1 MTPAP
6 IKPASHAT
14 GPLFRRTRL
23 LIVSM
28 VVFAAAA
35 LAATGLLTLH
45 GLDRIATGHE
55 AAYDSGH
62 AVLEIAHRL
71 RSASNKQAE
80 DARGY
85 LVTGDAAFLARHA
98 QALTEVEAGLAAL
111 DATDVPPSLRQEQ
124 RALAADFR
132 EITSQV
138 LAHARAGR
146 PDAARALVAESGSP
160 LKARWD
166 DRLDALIAHQRDL
179 AEALTADARRTQA
192 ETRRALLA
200 VSAMALPLLGLFAWA
215 VLRRLLGPLQAIHAT
230 SDGILGL
237 DREDRVLYAN
247 AAAGTILG
255 LAPEALIGRAAPEV
269 CRFPTPDGTCQSCPS
284 RKPAGQG
291 PPAISSSLLERPDGS
306 RIAVEY
312 ACDGGRASGGALIVR
327 DITARF
333 RAMEAERLEAER
345 QAARGYT
352 EQLLAAHDEL
362 AAMVQ
367 LLTAQKSELQEAYEA
382 QSRMSAIKDE
392 FLSVVSHELRTPLA
406 AIKNAVAILGKG
418 KAGPLT
424 EDQRRF
430 TTMIRE
436 QVERLHR
443 LVDDTLDVSQLENGT
458 MAFRFDRQ
466 DLRPLVAEIA
476 GAYQHL
482 LEHEGLS
489 LTLSLGEAPLP
500 VSLDRDRMTQV
511 LLNLLSNAA
520 KFTNPPGQVAVR
532 LVREEDSA
540 VIRVSDTGLGV
551 AQADLERIFEK
562 FTQAEVS
569 LTRRVGGAGLG
580 LAIARDLVEA
590 HGGTIGVESEPGR
603 GSTFWV
609 RLPIAA

>member
-1 MTPAP
+1 MTFAP

-35 LAATGLLTLH
+35 LAAIGLLTL
-45 GLDRIATGHE
+45 
-55 AAYDSGH
+55 
-62 AVLEIAHRL
+62 
-71 RSASNKQAE
+71 
-80 DARGY
+80 
-85 LVTGDAAFLARHA
+85 
-98 QALTEVEAGLAAL
+98 
-111 DATDVPPSLRQEQ
+111 QE
-124 RALAADFR
+124 
-132 EITSQV
+132 
-138 LAHARAGR
+138 
-146 PDAARALVAESGSP
+146 
-160 LKARWD
+160 
-166 DRLDALIAHQRDL
+166 LDALIAHQRDV
-179 AEALTADARRTQA
+179 AEALTADARRSLA
-192 ETRRALLA
+192 ETRLALLA
-200 VSAMALPLLGLFAWA
+200 VSAMALPLIGLFAW
-215 VLRRLLGPLQAIHAT
+215 V
-230 SDGILGL
+230 IL
-237 DREDRVLYAN
+237 DISARV
-247 AAAGTILG
+247 
-255 LAPEALIGRAAPEV
+255 
-269 CRFPTPDGTCQSCPS
+269 
-284 RKPAGQG
+284 
-291 PPAISSSLLERPDGS
+291 
-306 RIAVEY
+306 
-312 ACDGGRASGGALIVR
+312 
-327 DITARF
+327 

-345 QAARGYT
+345 QAARGHT
-352 EQLLAAHDEL
+352 EQLLAAYDEL

-406 AIKNAVAILGKG
+406 AIKSAAAILSKG

-458 MAFRFDRQ
+458 MAFRFERQ

-500 VSLDRDRMTQV
+500 ISLDRDRMTQV

-520 KFTNPPGQVAVR
+520 KFTSPPGQVAVR
-532 LVREEDSA
+532 LVREEGSA

-569 LTRRVGGAGLG
+569 LTRRAGGAGLG

-590 HGGTIGVESEPGR
+590 HGGTIGVESEPGS